1 MLTQSIHC
9 TTWCFATSTAFAHS
23 GPLANMDW
31 IGITLWAV
39 ASLVAVSLL
48 AVAMNR
54 RRTTLTEALK
64 KHVVDTI
71 GPVGGEGQEEGEK
84 RD

>member
-9 TTWCFATSTAFAHS
+9 MTWCFATSTAFARS
-23 GPLANMDW
+23 GPLANTDW

-48 AVAMNR
+48 AVGMNR
-54 RRTTLTEALK
+54 RRTTLTDALK

-71 GPVGGEGQEEGEK
+71 GPVGGEEEEGEK

>member
-9 TTWCFATSTAFAHS
+9 AMGCFATSTAFAPI
-23 GPLANMDW
+23 GPLANIDW
-31 IGITLWAV
+31 IGMTLWAV

-54 RRTTLTEALK
+54 RRTTLTDALK

-71 GPVGGEGQEEGEK
+71 GPVGGEEEENGEK

>member
-9 TTWCFATSTAFAHS
+9 AKWCFATSTAFAHN

-71 GPVGGEGQEEGEK
+71 GPVGGEEQEEGEQ

>member
-9 TTWCFATSTAFAHS
+9 AMGCFATSTAFAPI
-23 GPLANMDW
+23 GPLANIDW
-31 IGITLWAV
+31 IGTTLWAV
-39 ASLVAVSLL
+39 ASFVAVSLL

-54 RRTTLTEALK
+54 RRTMLTDALK

-71 GPVGGEGQEEGEK
+71 GPVGGEEENGEK

>member
-1 MLTQSIHC
+1 MLTQSIDC
-9 TTWCFATSTAFAHS
+9 ATWCFATSTAFAHS
-23 GPLANMDW
+23 GPLANTDW
-31 IGITLWAV
+31 IGISLWTM

-71 GPVGGEGQEEGEK
+71 GPVGGEEQEEGEE